1 VCPVK
6 NGLEQAPSN
15 SFTYV
20 AGRTYLSIPL
30 QSPPIVAM
38 PDGNTYTYR
47 PNDCSVG
54 DLDGDGEYEIV
65 VKWDPSNSK
74 DNSQSGYTGD
84 VWLDAYKLDGTR
96 LWRIDLGRNIRA
108 GAHYTQ
114 FMVYD
119 LDSDGR
125 AEVACKTAD
134 GTVDGVGNVIGDAAA
149 DYRNA
154 SGYVLAG
161 PEYLTIFDGLTG
173 AALATTDYIP
183 PRAPDT
189 LTPSSSELNA
199 IWGDGYGNRCDRF
212 LACVAYLDGVH
223 PSLVMCRGYYTRTT
237 LTAWN
242 WRGGQLTQLW
252 AFDTYGHPESSS

>member
-1 VCPVK
+1 
-6 NGLEQAPSN
+6 
-15 SFTYV
+15 
-20 AGRTYLSIPL
+20 
-30 QSPPIVAM
+30 M
-38 PDGNTYTYR
+38 PDSTGSNYTYR

-65 VKWDPSNSK
+65 LKWDPTNSK

-134 GTVDGVGNVIGDAAA
+134 GTVDGVGNVIGDASA
-149 DYRNA
+149 DYRNSISDDFRRPDRRGA
-154 SGYVLAG
+154 CHHRLRAAARPRHADPDIERTERHLGRRLWQPLRPVSGVRRLPG
-161 PEYLTIFDGLTG
+161 R
-173 AALATTDYIP
+173 
-183 PRAPDT
+183 RAPQ
-189 LTPSSSELNA
+189 P
-199 IWGDGYGNRCDRF
+199 
-212 LACVAYLDGVH
+212 
-223 PSLVMCRGYYTRTT
+223 
-237 LTAWN
+237 
-242 WRGGQLTQLW
+242 
-252 AFDTYGHPESSS
+252 GHVPRLLHRP